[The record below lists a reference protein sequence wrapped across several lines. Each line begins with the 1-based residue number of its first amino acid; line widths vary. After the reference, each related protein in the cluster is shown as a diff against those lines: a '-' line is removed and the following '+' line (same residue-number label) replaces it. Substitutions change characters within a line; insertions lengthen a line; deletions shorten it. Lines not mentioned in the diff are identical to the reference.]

1 MLLSYPFLT
10 CVRSRNKYVVQG
22 IINATRKHGA
32 FLEKREKQDIA
43 HAFLKVC
50 VPSPVFKMSRSA
62 SLDSYVLSCRL
73 YFEGGYSFHVHD
85 LLANYNRDVLSEVN
99 INEYERSNYWKEIDY
114 SSIFNLYSCI
124 FKHKYAY
131 VKSMSH
137 LSITQRTNGEY
148 RGILIAHL
156 YISKEERRYYEY
168 TSAIMS
174 KWGYEYCAFRF
185 SDKTRLQYLYDYM
198 RILNWS
204 KKVSKSNITLQRNI
218 LFFEYYNSA
227 LRTEQDENNR
237 EWYRICRKE
246 TNREVADFLSDFKRA
261 KIRNI
266 WPEYIFCENNRNTH
280 IRIVLEICDVTRF
293 GDIYVIHCVLSLEL
307 GKHAI
312 GQKCIEEA
320 LNSYGAILSEIFG
333 TVVRLNYDGIFRNL
347 SEHNNVTVYTSFLV
361 SFKMTPSS

>member
-1 MLLSYPFLT
+1 MRAFQKQICSARYYKCYKET
-10 CVRSRNKYVVQG
+10 WCVF
-22 IINATRKHGA
+22 RK
-32 FLEKREKQDIA
+32 KRETGYSSRI
-43 HAFLKVC
+43 FESLC
-50 VPSPVFKMSRSA
+50 SFSVFKMSRSA
-62 SLDSYVLSCRL
+62 SLASYVLSCRL

-227 LRTEQDENNR
+227 LRTEQDEINR

-266 WPEYIFCENNRNTH
+266 RNTH

-347 SEHNNVTVYTSFLV
+347 SEHNNVTVYTSFWV